1 VYIHRL
7 PDASTAGFPFGG
19 NTNSMRVS
27 CFSQYPKGAIIKY
40 IKTEIMASKTEN
52 KSDNIK

>member
-7 PDASTAGFPFGG
+7 PDASIAEFPFDG

-27 CFSQYPKGAIIKY
+27 CFSQYQKGAIIKY